1 MAGCQIGIEEII
13 QRLREVEV
21 LCSEGA
27 TIAEACREIGVT
39 EQTY

>member
-27 TIAEACREIGVT
+27 TIAEAYREIGVT
-39 EQTY
+39 EQAY